1 MTCET
6 QALLSELDNTLSGVP
21 RSRHLQMLQQVT
33 TLFLAHAG
41 SYSEEQ
47 VAVFDAVIKRLARD
61 VSSRELVGLS
71 SQLAVMESAPADTVS
86 QLSASDDIAVSGPV
100 LEKSK
105 VLKDNDL
112 VGIAKTKGQNHLLAI
127 AGREHINDV
136 VSDVLVERGDAAVK
150 RKLIRNEGAQI
161 SESGFAR
168 LVSEASRDKAL
179 AAIVATRDDVPPE
192 LMPFLEVALG

>member
-112 VGIAKTKGQNHLLAI
+112 VGIAKT
-127 AGREHINDV
+127 
-136 VSDVLVERGDAAVK
+136 
-150 RKLIRNEGAQI
+150 
-161 SESGFAR
+161 
-168 LVSEASRDKAL
+168 
-179 AAIVATRDDVPPE
+179 
-192 LMPFLEVALG
+192 